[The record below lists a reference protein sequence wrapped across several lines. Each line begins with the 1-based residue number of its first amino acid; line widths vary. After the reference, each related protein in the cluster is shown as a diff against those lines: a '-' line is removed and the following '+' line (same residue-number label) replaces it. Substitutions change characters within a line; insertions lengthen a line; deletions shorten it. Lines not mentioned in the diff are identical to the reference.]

1 MTPPGTIFVLHSRIP
16 KFTGIAGVCDTAHPV
31 AASSAI
37 PPGAKLN
44 TEKIMGKHVSQS
56 TRTVKDKLDNRLSK
70 GKEIKKES
78 TELNEEDLGQV
89 TGGGGWNLAQNK
101 RIAS

>member
-1 MTPPGTIFVLHSRIP
+1 M
-16 KFTGIAGVCDTAHPV
+16 CDTAHTA

-37 PPGAKLN
+37 PAGAKLN

-56 TRTVKDKLDNRLSK
+56 TRTVKDKLDNRLP
-70 GKEIKKES
+70 KKES
-78 TELNEEDLGQV
+78 TELNDGDLGQV

>member
-1 MTPPGTIFVLHSRIP
+1 
-16 KFTGIAGVCDTAHPV
+16 
-31 AASSAI
+31 
-37 PPGAKLN
+37 
-44 TEKIMGKHVSQS
+44 MGKHVSQS
-56 TRTVKDKLDNRLSK
+56 TRTVKDKLDNRLPK

-101 RIAS
+101 RSA

>member
-1 MTPPGTIFVLHSRIP
+1 VRNCTHGCRIFGYSTWR
-16 KFTGIAGVCDTAHPV
+16 KAQ
-31 AASSAI
+31 
-37 PPGAKLN
+37 

-101 RIAS
+101 RSA

>member
-1 MTPPGTIFVLHSRIP
+1 VRNCTHGCRIFGYSTWRKAQNGEDYGQARKP
-16 KFTGIAGVCDTAHPV
+16 KYTDREG
-31 AASSAI
+31 
-37 PPGAKLN
+37 
-44 TEKIMGKHVSQS
+44 Q
-56 TRTVKDKLDNRLSK
+56 K

-101 RIAS
+101 RSA

>member
-1 MTPPGTIFVLHSRIP
+1 
-16 KFTGIAGVCDTAHPV
+16 VCETAHTA

-56 TRTVKDKLDNRLSK
+56 TRTVKDKLDDRLSK

-89 TGGGGWNLAQNK
+89 TGGGGWNLAHNK
-101 RIAS
+101 RSA